1 MTTTVYLYPLTLP
14 PSSKKKKKSPQQ
26 QCAFSNML
34 SIPVLS
40 TTGLVQRERPKLENS
55 SGQKYRVMVKQCN
68 SILSIID
75 QSKIDSLNLRLKW
88 WCDHQKN
95 EKVAYEIGK
104 INLKS
109 MNPEKGF
116 ISKIKNSYKS
126 TLKKKKIL
134 KWGKEMIRF
143 FFFQRRHTDSQ
154 QAHDS
159 MLNITHHHVNADQ
172 NQNEMQLTPAGM
184 SILKRQ
190 EIKSAGEDVGEGG
203 PCAVLVGMKLVQSLQ
218 KTVQRF
224 LRKLKIEPRLGMY
237 GKAIKTLTPKKC
249 AAPCAL
255 QTFLITAKLWNV
267 CTHR

>member
-1 MTTTVYLYPLTLP
+1 
-14 PSSKKKKKSPQQ
+14 
-26 QCAFSNML
+26 
-34 SIPVLS
+34 
-40 TTGLVQRERPKLENS
+40 
-55 SGQKYRVMVKQCN
+55 
-68 SILSIID
+68 
-75 QSKIDSLNLRLKW
+75 
-88 WCDHQKN
+88 
-95 EKVAYEIGK
+95 
-104 INLKS
+104 
-109 MNPEKGF
+109 
-116 ISKIKNSYKS
+116 
-126 TLKKKKIL
+126 
-134 KWGKEMIRF
+134 
-143 FFFQRRHTDSQ
+143 
-154 QAHDS
+154 

-218 KTVQRF
+218 KTVQSF
-224 LRKLKIEPRLGMY
+224 LRKLKIEPPCKPAIPRLGMY